1 MLWMT
6 LNTRLHTES
15 RGRIR
20 VALLLCALIL
30 GSPVPRAWAADPQPY
45 TVAMSGVG
53 DAELDAVLVA
63 SSQLFGLRESSPVS
77 PFALIQ
83 RARSDIARLQIALD
97 SRGYYQ
103 NQVSIT
109 INGLALT
116 DPGLP
121 AALDQIANFAQV
133 RVVIDKGA
141 LYHLGKIALEG
152 DVPEAA
158 RGALKLRTGDPAVA
172 DTVLDARVRMREA
185 LQEDGYALADVE
197 EPVAFADD
205 ERRLIG
211 VTYRVQAGRR
221 ANVGLIR
228 FRGLK
233 DVNETF
239 AREALTIRPGERY
252 RPSRIEAARQMLAS
266 LGVFSSVTVQAAQV
280 LAPDGTIPLTFEV
293 AERERRTVSLSAL
306 YSTDLGLSLSVGWS
320 HHNLFG
326 NAEQLNLTAAGTG
339 LGTAS
344 AGLGYSLAAQF
355 VRPLFLAPN
364 QVLEVN
370 VSGVKQKLDAYDQVA
385 ETVSAH
391 VRRKFSDF
399 WSGGAGLSL
408 MHDQVTQQGATRLYQ
423 LVGLPVSV
431 GYNSTG
437 ITDVLLDPVSGV
449 RASVALTPTQS
460 FGASR
465 LTFAVLQAS
474 GSTYLDFG
482 RDGRSV
488 LALRALVGSI
498 VGGANLEL
506 PPDQRLYAGGSATVR
521 GYAYQSIGPQFPD
534 GSPVGAKSVN
544 AATVEF
550 RQRILEDWGAAAFV
564 DAGQASA
571 GGMPFSG
578 PVRVG
583 AGLGARY
590 YTPFGTIR
598 ADVALPLTPIR
609 GGDAFQV
616 YIGLGQAF

>member
-1 MLWMT
+1 MGL
-6 LNTRLHTES
+6 
-15 RGRIR
+15 
-20 VALLLCALIL
+20 VLCAIL
-30 GSPVPRAWAADPQPY
+30 VASRVPGAWAADPQPY
-45 TVAMSGVG
+45 IVATSGVD
-53 DAELDAVLVA
+53 DAGLDAVLVA
-63 SSQLFGLRESSPVS
+63 SSQLFGLRESAPAS

-83 RARSDIARLQIALD
+83 RARSDVARIQIALD

-109 INGLALT
+109 INGLALA

-121 AALDQIANFAQV
+121 AVLDRITSSVQV
-133 RVVIDKGA
+133 RVVVEKGP
-141 LYHLGKIALEG
+141 LYRLGTIALVGE
-152 DVPEAA
+152 VPEAA
-158 RGALKLRTGDPAVA
+158 RRALNLRTRDPAVA

-185 LQEDGYALADVE
+185 LQEDGYALVDVE
-197 EPVAFADD
+197 EPIAFADD
-205 ERRLIG
+205 ERHLIN
-211 VTYRVQAGRR
+211 VTYKVRAGRR
-221 ANVGLIR
+221 ANIGSIR

-233 DVNETF
+233 DVNESF
-239 AREALTIRPGERY
+239 VRETLAIRSGQRY
-252 RPSRIEAARQMLAS
+252 RPSRIEESRQMLAS
-266 LGVFSSVTVQAAQV
+266 LGVFSSVTVQAAQT
-280 LAPDGTIPLTFEV
+280 LAPDGTIPLTFDV
-293 AERERRTVSLSAL
+293 AERERRTVRLSAL

-326 NAEQLNLTAAGTG
+326 NAEQLNLSAAGSG

-344 AGLGYSLAAQF
+344 AGLGYSLTAQF

-364 QVLEVN
+364 QALEVN
-370 VSGVKQKLDAYDQVA
+370 LSGVKQQLEAYDQVA
-385 ETVSAH
+385 QTVSAH

-408 MHDQVTQQGATRLYQ
+408 MYDQVAQQDTTRLYQ
-423 LVGLPVSV
+423 LVGVPVSAS
-431 GYNSTG
+431 YNSTG
-437 ITDVLLDPVSGV
+437 ITDALLDPVSGV

-460 FGASR
+460 FGASS

-474 GSTYLDFG
+474 GSTYVDFG
-482 RDGRSV
+482 SDGRSV

-498 VGGANLEL
+498 VGGTNLEL

-544 AATVEF
+544 AATIEF

-571 GGMPFSG
+571 GGLPFTG
-578 PVRVG
+578 AVRVG

-598 ADVALPLTPIR
+598 ADVAVPLTPVR
-609 GGDAFQV
+609 GGDAFQL

>member
-1 MLWMT
+1 MLWMSP
-6 LNTRLHTES
+6 NTRPNTAS

-20 VALLLCALIL
+20 VALVLCALIV
-30 GSPVPRAWAADPQPY
+30 GVPSARAADPQPY
-45 TVAMSGVG
+45 TVAMRGVD

-63 SSQLFGLRESSPVS
+63 SSQLFGLRESSPAS

-83 RARSDIARLQIALD
+83 RARTDIPRIQIALD

-103 NQVSIT
+103 NQVSVT

-121 AALDQIANFAQV
+121 AVLDQITNSVQV
-133 RVVIDKGA
+133 RVVVDKGA

-152 DVPEAA
+152 EVPEAA
-158 RGALKLRTGDPAVA
+158 RGALNLRTGDPAVA

-185 LQEDGYALADVE
+185 LQEDGYALAEVE

-205 ERRLIG
+205 ERRLIN
-211 VTYRVQAGRR
+211 VTYKVQAGRR
-221 ANVGLIR
+221 ANVGPIR

-233 DVNETF
+233 DVNESF
-239 AREALTIRPGERY
+239 VRNSLTIRPGERY
-252 RPSRIEAARQMLAS
+252 RPSRIEASRQMLAS
-266 LGVFSSVTVQAAQV
+266 LGVFSSVTVQAAQT
-280 LAPDGTIPLTFEV
+280 LSPDGTVPLTFDV

-320 HHNLFG
+320 HHNLLG
-326 NAEQLNLTAAGTG
+326 NAEQLNLSASGTG

-344 AGLGYSLAAQF
+344 AGLGYNLTAQF
-355 VRPLFLAPN
+355 VRPLFLAPS
-364 QVLEVN
+364 QALEVN
-370 VSGVKQKLDAYDQVA
+370 LSGVKQQLEAYDQVA

-408 MHDQVTQQGATRLYQ
+408 MYDQVTQQGATRLYQ
-423 LVGLPVSV
+423 LVGVPVSV
-431 GYNSTG
+431 SYNGTG

-474 GSTYLDFG
+474 GSTYLDLG
-482 RDGRSV
+482 SEGRSV

-550 RQRILEDWGAAAFV
+550 RQRILEDWGAVAFV

-571 GGMPFSG
+571 GGLPFSG
-578 PVRVG
+578 PVRLG

-598 ADVALPLTPIR
+598 ADVAVPLPPIR